1 MSENKLIKEIISKK
15 IFAVIG
21 SFRNEQKVAYK
32 IFRKLTAKGYK
43 VYPINPTM
51 KEIDGVMCYP
61 SLSELPEKPEVV
73 NIVTPP
79 QVSLE
84 IVKQCKEIGI
94 QYIWLQPGAENEEVI
109 DYCRKNNLKVVYGS
123 CIMLNT

>member
-61 SLSELPEKPEVV
+61 SLSELPEKPDVV